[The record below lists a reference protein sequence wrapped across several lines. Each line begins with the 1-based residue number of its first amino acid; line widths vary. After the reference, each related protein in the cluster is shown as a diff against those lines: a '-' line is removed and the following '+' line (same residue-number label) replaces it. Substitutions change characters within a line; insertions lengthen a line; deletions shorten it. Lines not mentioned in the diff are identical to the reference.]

1 MFRHLLT
8 AQFVQFLLVGGTA
21 AAVNWGARWVL
32 SHWIAF
38 GWSVVLAYLIGMAV
52 AFAMNRRWVFPR
64 STRPV
69 TRQARDFVSVNLVSL
84 GLVWVAS
91 IGLEAGLRGL
101 GMVRAT
107 EEVAHGL
114 AVGLPALVSFHFY
127 KFVAFRETDPA
138 GPGR

>member
-1 MFRHLLT
+1 MIRYLLT

-21 AAVNWGARWVL
+21 AAVNWSVRWML
-32 SHWIAF
+32 SHWLAF
-38 GWSVVLAYLIGMAV
+38 GWSVVLAYLVGMAA
-52 AFAMNRRWVFPR
+52 AFAMNRRWVFPG

-69 TRQARDFVSVNLVSL
+69 AGQARDFVSVNLVSL

-114 AVGLPALVSFHFY
+114 AVGLPALVSFYFY
-127 KFVAFRETDPA
+127 KFVAFRAADPP
-138 GPGR
+138 GPAR